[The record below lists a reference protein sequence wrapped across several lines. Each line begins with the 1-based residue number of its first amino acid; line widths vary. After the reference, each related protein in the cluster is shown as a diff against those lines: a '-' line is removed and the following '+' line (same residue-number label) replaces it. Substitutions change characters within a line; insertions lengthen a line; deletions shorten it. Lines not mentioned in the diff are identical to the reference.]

1 MNVRFKYYEDEG
13 RVKTFTMKKI
23 YRMFCVMI
31 DEEQK
36 KEGTTFLNW
45 LSEMEKMQILL
56 RC

>member
-36 KEGTTFLNW
+36 KEGTTFLSW